1 MLKLHICR
9 VAAGFIATLGLIG
22 MASAQQA
29 QVSSTLQVERVVLV
43 DAKPVLKPVTAGQP
57 GDVLE
62 YRASYDNHGDKPAN
76 GFVAELP
83 IPAGT
88 TYVAHSAQ
96 PANAL
101 ASTDGVHFAAM
112 PLMRM
117 VKMAN
122 GTTGP
127 QPVPLADYRAL
138 RWSLGNLLPGKQVQ
152 VQARVQ
158 VDPVAAATATP
169 PAKP

>member
-1 MLKLHICR
+1 MLKPLVCR
-9 VAAGFIATLGLIG
+9 IAAGFIATLGLAG
-22 MASAQQA
+22 LAAAQPT
-29 QVSSTLQVERVVLV
+29 QVSSTLQVERVVMV
-43 DAKPVLKPVTAGQP
+43 DARPVLKPVTAGRP

-62 YRASYDNHGDKPAN
+62 YRASYDNRGASAAN

-96 PANAL
+96 PANAQ
-101 ASTDGVHFAAM
+101 ASTDGVHFAAL
-112 PLMRM
+112 PLMRT

-138 RWSLGNLLPGKQVQ
+138 RWSLGNLPAGKRVQ

-158 VDPVAAATATP
+158 VDPVAAATAAS